1 VRHPRQAARE
11 RDASRSGDRFAGW
24 SGDVLLNP
32 WTVTGGMPPGF
43 ARPEVAGLPMTWGA
57 SDQSGAYSSML
68 AGVSGPLVRRVRMSA
83 PAPARSSWRRRATG
97 PVGCRRPSACPGT
110 TIRTI
115 RLPLG
120 VCTSSWHRIDSSLL
134 ERPMHTNDCAHLRFE
149 EAAVTWFTPIVTGCR
164 SFSSR
169 SLRRQSQQ
177 ACDAVAPE

>member
-1 VRHPRQAARE
+1 M
-11 RDASRSGDRFAGW
+11 
-24 SGDVLLNP
+24 LLNP

-57 SDQSGAYSSML
+57 SDQSGAYSSIL
-68 AGVSGPLVRRVRMSA
+68 ARVSGPSVRRVRMSA

-97 PVGCRRPSACPGT
+97 VRLDVDDRPHMPT

-134 ERPMHTNDCAHLRFE
+134 ERPLHTNDCAHLRIG
-149 EAAVTWFTPIVTGCR
+149 EAAVTSFTPDSDGL
-164 SFSSR
+164 S
-169 SLRRQSQQ
+169 
-177 ACDAVAPE
+177 

>member
-1 VRHPRQAARE
+1 M
-11 RDASRSGDRFAGW
+11 
-24 SGDVLLNP
+24 LLNP

-57 SDQSGAYSSML
+57 SDQSGAYSSIL
-68 AGVSGPLVRRVRMSA
+68 AGVSGPSVRRVRMSA

-97 PVGCRRPSACPGT
+97 SGWMSTTVRMPT

-134 ERPMHTNDCAHLRFE
+134 ERPLHTNDCAHLRIG
-149 EAAVTWFTPIVTGCR
+149 EAAVTWFTPDSDGL
-164 SFSSR
+164 S
-169 SLRRQSQQ
+169 
-177 ACDAVAPE
+177 